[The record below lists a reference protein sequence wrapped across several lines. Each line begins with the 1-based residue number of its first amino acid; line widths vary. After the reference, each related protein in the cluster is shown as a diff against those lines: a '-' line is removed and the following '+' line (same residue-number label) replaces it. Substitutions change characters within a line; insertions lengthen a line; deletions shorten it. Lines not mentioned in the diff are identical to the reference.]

1 MTLLDTITR
10 LIEASEITRRERKLR
25 KTEVWLEG
33 KLRRAFLAQGKAFLA
48 ALPAPVVQEAAGD
61 EAPFPKNWEKVFAKE
76 ILAAESRFIG
86 PMEEAIKISFTAG
99 LNNTATML
107 ETGLNFKLDNPRAV
121 EYARV
126 NAAEHVKDIGDSTK
140 KFMRTT
146 ITDGIEAGKSYN
158 EIARDITDRFK
169 DFSEGRAKRIAVF
182 ETGDAYE
189 QAGLDFAKELE
200 GEGLEMEKSWLTVGD
215 DRVRDEHAANEGEGW
230 IPIDQSFGSG
240 ADRAP
245 TDPGCRCSTLYRVKP
260 NTKQID
266 DDMLTRL
273 AA

>member
-10 LIEASEITRRERKLR
+10 LIEASEITRRERKLH

-33 KLRRAFLAQGKAFLA
+33 KLRRAFLAQGKAFLS

-86 PMEEAIKISFTAG
+86 PMQEAIQISFTTG

-121 EYARV
+121 EYARTH
-126 NAAEHVKDIGDSTK
+126 AAEQVTK
-140 KFMRTT
+140 INETT
-146 ITDGIEAGKSYN
+146 RSFINTTVTDGIEAGKSYN
-158 EIARDITDRFK
+158 EIAKDITARFK

-189 QAGLDFAKELE
+189 QAGMDFAKGLE
-200 GEGLEMEKSWLTVGD
+200 DEGLEMEKSWLTVGD
-215 DRVRDEHAANEGEGW
+215 NRVRDEHSANEGEGW

-240 ADRAP
+240 DDRAP
-245 TDPGCRCSTLYRVKP
+245 TDPGCRCSTLYQVKP

-266 DDMLTRL
+266 DDIITRL